1 MRQKNLLNKK
11 ITILGCG
18 YLGTAIAKKCL
29 FKGWQVT
36 ALTRNM
42 DTAKKLEGFGVKKV
56 VVCEIADPSWH
67 TQVSPEQDYV
77 VNCVGA
83 ASRSL
88 DGYRDSYLSGQKSAI
103 EWIKNGS
110 IQSYLFTSSTS
121 VYPQSNGEWVDE
133 NSSNVGCS
141 ERAEILLDAERVSLH
156 ATKVSTFS
164 YILRLAG
171 IYGPNRHVLI
181 NKMKSGETYDGNS
194 SRVLNLIHRD
204 DAVDAILSC
213 LRAENK
219 GTGGIYNVTDNAAS
233 TRGEI
238 TDWLSK
244 RLNLDRPKYL
254 ENDSVDTPNRKVSNR
269 KIVNEIDWNPNF
281 PSYREGYESIL
292 KDSEEII

>member
-1 MRQKNLLNKK
+1 LNKK

-29 FKGWQVT
+29 SVGWEVT

-42 DTAKKLEGFGVKKV
+42 DTAKKLEAMGVKKV
-56 VVCEIADPSWH
+56 VICKIADSSWH
-67 TQVSPEQDYV
+67 EQVPPVQDYV

-83 ASRSL
+83 ANRSL
-88 DGYRDSYLSGQKSAI
+88 DGYRDSYLAGQKSAI
-103 EWIKNGS
+103 EWMKNGS
-110 IQSYLFTSSTS
+110 VQAYLFTSSTS
-121 VYPQSNGEWVDE
+121 VYPQANGEWVDE

-141 ERAEILLDAERVSLH
+141 ERATILLDAERVSFP
-156 ATKVSTFS
+156 AKNISTRS

-171 IYGPNRHVLI
+171 IYGPGRHVLI
-181 NKMKSGETYDGNS
+181 NKMKSGENYDGNS
-194 SRVLNLIHRD
+194 SRILNLIHRD

-213 LRAENK
+213 LRSDNK
-219 GTGGIYNVTDNAAS
+219 STGGVYNVTDDTAS

-244 RLNLDRPKYL
+244 KLNLDRPKYL
-254 ENDSVDTPNRKVSNR
+254 ENDSIGTANRKVSNR

-292 KDSEEII
+292 NHS